1 MSIEAEWIALD
12 WGTSNMRA
20 WAMGADDTVLA
31 RASSAKGMGQLRPDE
46 FEPALIETVGD
57 WLIEGRR
64 VPVIACG
71 MVGARQGWIEA
82 AYAQVPTP
90 PIAAAMTPAPA
101 NGLRIAVFI
110 VPGVS
115 QAEPADVMRGEE
127 TQIAGFTARHGDGI
141 VCLPGTH
148 SKWAMVENGKI
159 TRFRT
164 AMTGEMF
171 ALLAEQSVLRHSVAG
186 EDWDEDSFASGV
198 AAALE
203 DPAILTQ
210 LFSIRAGSLLAGASA
225 GQSRARLSGL
235 LIGAELAGTRAFWQ
249 QGTVSLIGAPRLS
262 GLYHKA
268 LAIAGGE
275 AALCDGEEMTLAG
288 LCTARRNLETVS

>member
-20 WAMGADDTVLA
+20 WAMGAGDTVLA
-31 RASSAKGMGQLRPDE
+31 RASSAKGMGQLQPDE
-46 FEPALIETVGD
+46 FEPALTEATGD
-57 WLIEGRR
+57 WLDDGRR

-82 AYAQVPTP
+82 ADAQVPP
-90 PIAAAMTPAPA
+90 PPSAAAMLSAPA
-101 NGLRIAVFI
+101 SDPRIAVFI

-148 SKWAMVENGKI
+148 SKWAIVENGKI
-159 TRFRT
+159 ARFRT

-171 ALLAEQSVLRHSVAG
+171 ALLAGQSVLRHSVAG

-198 AAALE
+198 AAALD
-203 DPAILTQ
+203 DPAILTH
-210 LFSIRAGSLLAGASA
+210 LFSIRAGNLLSGASS
-225 GQSRARLSGL
+225 GQ
-235 LIGAELAGTRAFWQ
+235 
-249 QGTVSLIGAPRLS
+249 
-262 GLYHKA
+262 
-268 LAIAGGE
+268 
-275 AALCDGEEMTLAG
+275 
-288 LCTARRNLETVS
+288 

>member
-164 AMTGEMF
+164 AMTGE
-171 ALLAEQSVLRHSVAG
+171 
-186 EDWDEDSFASGV
+186 
-198 AAALE
+198 
-203 DPAILTQ
+203 
-210 LFSIRAGSLLAGASA
+210 
-225 GQSRARLSGL
+225 
-235 LIGAELAGTRAFWQ
+235 
-249 QGTVSLIGAPRLS
+249 
-262 GLYHKA
+262 
-268 LAIAGGE
+268 
-275 AALCDGEEMTLAG
+275 
-288 LCTARRNLETVS
+288 